1 MVNVT
6 PWNSNWS
13 GPLEPETLWSQ
24 SFTGK
29 WRFSWRISRPHGI
42 GQRSVAEAWQRKPAT
57 TQGGRLPPW
66 TTHIHINPPP
76 PILLHIFAYIHFGI
90 RMLGSWRSRCHNFY
104 GQTPLRSQHT
114 YVIFLKLTH
123 VFWQAC
129 DTIWSFSVQ
138 HIHSWAL
145 MTTYGIIIQLD
156 HVDLYPP
163 TLT

>member
-1 MVNVT
+1 MKQQLVGSVRTRDALITILYRKMAFFVENFPS
-6 PWNSNWS
+6 PWHRATECS
-13 GPLEPETLWSQ
+13 GSMAEETSYDARGASSSLDYPMS
-24 SFTGK
+24 
-29 WRFSWRISRPHGI
+29 IS
-42 GQRSVAEAWQRKPAT
+42 A
-57 TQGGRLPPW
+57 PP
-66 TTHIHINPPP
+66 PPP

-138 HIHSWAL
+138 HIHSWTL